1 MPENSGAH
9 SGKHQRA
16 SGLTPRQADVL
27 ALIQK
32 RTKEDNA
39 SPTYREIGEAL
50 GITSTNGVADHVK
63 ALIRKG
69 YLRQGP
75 NRAPRNLQPTTKSQ
89 AKHDLVVAVPIID
102 RSRRKWIRLDRSLL
116 PLDVGLGTFANITEK
131 NIKEKRLHKERFE
144 IPNKSKEMIKEQREL
159 GLRVAA
165 VGTTSVRTLEAN
177 AELILKADIADIR
190 GETDIFILPPYNFKI
205 VDTLIT
211 NFHLPGT
218 SLILLVEAFLQH
230 KKSARSVSELYKIA
244 IQNKFRFY
252 SFGDSML
259 II

>member
-116 PLDVGLGTFANITEK
+116 PLGVDLVCI
-131 NIKEKRLHKERFE
+131 
-144 IPNKSKEMIKEQREL
+144 
-159 GLRVAA
+159 LRGRMLDGVPFDRALVVVA
-165 VGTTSVRTLEAN
+165 
-177 AELILKADIADIR
+177 R
-190 GETDIFILPPYNFKI
+190 GENPRSGNTNVYQTAGTPAKFTFLREPGAVYFGAVVLTLTLPDGREPDLEMSYA
-205 VDTLIT
+205 D
-211 NFHLPGT
+211 PT
-218 SLILLVEAFLQH
+218 S
-230 KKSARSVSELYKIA
+230 S
-244 IQNKFRFY
+244 
-252 SFGDSML
+252 
-259 II
+259 